1 MDMTPRSI
9 TGFRRAATAALA
21 LLLLAAC
28 SPLQP
33 PKPEALNT
41 YVLDAQLETK
51 PVAANNSLTLVV
63 SPPRASPGFDTA
75 HIAYVRQPH
84 ELDYFAKSR
93 WADTP
98 SRMLAPLLVRALEHN
113 RNFRAVAL
121 APSPVAGDLRL
132 DTEIIRLQQ
141 DFTTRPSRTR
151 FTLRAQL
158 IDPAEKRIVKIRIF
172 DATEEAPSDDPYGGV
187 IAANRAVKR
196 VLEELAEF
204 CAVR

>member
-1 MDMTPRSI
+1 MTTTFI
-9 TGFRRAATAALA
+9 NGFRQIAATALA

-28 SPLQP
+28 SPFQP

-51 PVAANNSLTLVV
+51 PVAASSTLTLVV
-63 SPPRASPGFDTA
+63 SPPRASPGFDTTR
-75 HIAYVRQPH
+75 IAYIRQPH
-84 ELDYFAKSR
+84 ELDYFAKSH

-98 SRMLAPLLVRALEHN
+98 SRMLAPLLVRALDHN
-113 RNFRAVAL
+113 RNFRAVVL

-141 DFTTRPSRTR
+141 DFTTTPSRTR

-158 IDPAEKRIVKIRIF
+158 INPAEKRIVKTRIF
-172 DATEEAPSDDPYGGV
+172 DATEEAPSEDPYGGV

-196 VLEELAEF
+196 VLAELAEF
-204 CAVR
+204 CAIR